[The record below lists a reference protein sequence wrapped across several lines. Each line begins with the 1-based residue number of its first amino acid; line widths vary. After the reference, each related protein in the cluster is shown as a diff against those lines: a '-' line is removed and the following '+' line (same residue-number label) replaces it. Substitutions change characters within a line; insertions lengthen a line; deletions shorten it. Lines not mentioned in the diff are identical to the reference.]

1 MFIAIKTDDGRIKGK
16 ISFYCKVLHVSRQ
29 AFNKF
34 LKTKDTPWKYQALAD
49 AMLDICSEDECNGTY
64 GRIRMYQALQLKQP
78 EGVHIPGERTVY
90 RVMAEIGLNHKP
102 KRKPNAITKADREA
116 SKSDDLIKRDFAA
129 EKPLEK
135 CMTDMTEIKASDGK
149 LYVSAIFDCYDLAVL
164 GLAMDTNMRA
174 TLFCFITDS
183 VMSKAK
189 RAFGFLCRPQPKSCK
204 KPCGKSGSV
213 PTIRRTFSC
222 TTTEA
227 RRSVPLRKCGGPALP
242 SAGSYLKQSRPQ
254 PRKRPRP
261 EPRKTNWRCDNG
273 TVYRGRRK
281 FDLYVSQERPAQD
294 GGQYPGRPARHGRG
308 HGGAGPPDRRQAGRH
323 ERRRL

>member
-1 MFIAIKTDDGRIKGK
+1 M
-16 ISFYCKVLHVSRQ
+16 LHVSRQ

-34 LKTKDTPWKYQALAD
+34 LKAKDTPWKYQALAD
-49 AMLDICSEDECNGTY
+49 AMLDICSEDECNDTY

-116 SKSDDLIKRDFAA
+116 SKSNDLIKRDFAA

-174 TLFCFITDS
+174 TLCETNLRECLTKLTRCSVELFFTVTGEPSIPVSYIVKLSTD
-183 VMSKAK
+183 MALFKA
-189 RAFGFLCRPQPKSCK
+189 
-204 KPCGKSGSV
+204 
-213 PTIRRTFSC
+213 
-222 TTTEA
+222 
-227 RRSVPLRKCGGPALP
+227 
-242 SAGSYLKQSRPQ
+242 
-254 PRKRPRP
+254 
-261 EPRKTNWRCDNG
+261 
-273 TVYRGRRK
+273 
-281 FDLYVSQERPAQD
+281 
-294 GGQYPGRPARHGRG
+294 
-308 HGGAGPPDRRQAGRH
+308 
-323 ERRRL
+323 